1 MTEGDEM
8 TISGNDVANWLDG
21 LSDDELSARRRIAEQ
36 RRARAEQALA
46 RLNADAR
53 KTDTRRKIVVGGAVM
68 SAARK
73 DDRFRGLLFEAL
85 NAVIV
90 TPRDRAIL
98 GLPPLPSDPKEE
110 SRHV

>member
-1 MTEGDEM
+1 MMEGEGM
-8 TISGNDVANWLDG
+8 TISGNDMANWLDG
-21 LSDDELSARRRIAEQ
+21 LSDDELSVRRRIAEQ

-68 SAARK
+68 LAARR
-73 DDRFRGLLFEAL
+73 DDRFRGLLFDTL
-85 NAVIV
+85 NAVVV

-98 GLPPLPSDPKEE
+98 GLPPLPSAPKEE
-110 SRHV
+110 SHHV